1 MYSHKHGTIGE
12 MLFWEISFGELTQC
26 LHKCAMALMKL
37 LHLDVVPVSVV
48 SSKLMKYSGR
58 VDILYKLFLAKEKE
72 KVNKVKRRSN
82 NTENNS

>member
-1 MYSHKHGTIGE
+1 
-12 MLFWEISFGELTQC
+12 
-26 LHKCAMALMKL
+26 MKL